1 MIRHKLFSK
10 GESIHALISST
21 TNPNILFPV
30 KGIIYDIKFD
40 EYNPQY
46 QIKITKMYDD
56 VAFIKRFLVKG
67 RTIRNFEGKDTRYKF
82 NRSSFKTI
90 EEFVDKIYNGDN
102 WEVYLTVVDSVYCCK
117 TRKEQID
124 FFNKIQT
131 FLIQKHL
138 KEVFDMTT
146 RKEYRKGRFYYHT
159 IHEFKSAIKKFFG
172 ERAPKED
179 KWYKDFLANPD
190 VKDLDKH
197 V

>member
-1 MIRHKLFSK
+1 
-10 GESIHALISST
+10 
-21 TNPNILFPV
+21 
-30 KGIIYDIKFD
+30 
-40 EYNPQY
+40 
-46 QIKITKMYDD
+46 MYDD

-90 EEFVDKIYNGDN
+90 DEFVDKIYNGDN

-138 KEVFDMTT
+138 KEVFDMAT
-146 RKEYRKGRFYYHT
+146 RKEYRTGRFYYHT
-159 IHEFKSAIKKFFG
+159 IHEFKNAIKKFFG

-179 KWYKDFLANPD
+179 KWYKDFLSNPD

>member
-21 TNPNILFPV
+21 SHPNILFPV

-56 VAFIKRFLVKG
+56 IAFIKRFLIKG
-67 RTIRNFEGKDTRYKF
+67 RTIRNFDGKDTRYKL
-82 NRSSFKTI
+82 NRSGFKTI
-90 EEFVDKIYNGDN
+90 EEFVEKVYNGDN
-102 WEVYLTVVDSVYCCK
+102 WEIYLTVVDSIYCCK
-117 TRKEQID
+117 TRKEQIE

-138 KEVFDMTT
+138 KELYDMSI
-146 RKEYRKGRFYYHT
+146 RKEYRSGRFYFHT
-159 IHEFKSAIKKFFG
+159 ITEFKKSLQKFFG
-172 ERAPKED
+172 DRAPKED
-179 KWYKDFLANPD
+179 SWYRDFLHNPSAS
-190 VKDLDKH
+190 DLDKH